1 MFASGARLLRTR
13 VVSSTTVTTAI
24 AVAMLVLWLAGVV
37 FTTLSHEYWRDEV
50 RALSLA
56 RAATSPF
63 DLYGLIQYDGHPV
76 LWYLLLFIGT
86 SLADSP
92 LILPIASA
100 AVAMA
105 AVALFVWRSPFELW
119 VKGVFIFGALP
130 FYEYS
135 VVARNYGM
143 SMLLLFLA
151 AVWYRERFTRPVRL
165 AVVLALLANTNV
177 HAGLLAGTVTAL
189 WAWEVVRDTRV
200 MTRDRRMLFA
210 GSLFIIILGL
220 ALCAAFT
227 WPREDSAIVSRTF
240 TAQEVAIA
248 MARVAAHPGSAF
260 GALMPHFIPSWVTSL
275 LLLGSIIGLAKRPRF
290 AVAALAGMLTLGVL
304 FTVVYP
310 GAYRHQGLL
319 LIFFIFLYWLALDA
333 EASAPY
339 LRPEPLRGVGL
350 HGAVVILML
359 AALVDG
365 RYFVKTDSHR
375 PMSSSKALA
384 ELLHREYRNAILV
397 AEPGYL
403 AESLPFYVRN
413 RIYIPRERRFGTTV
427 MWTTLTR
434 RLLTL
439 SELVDAADEVAKQ
452 ERRPVLILLGHREVR
467 YRPAGARTFP
477 YQKHF
482 RWTQADRDHLA
493 SSTHLVAD
501 FASAVGD
508 ENYSVYALL
517 PEQARASVVGAR
529 PARHSPPQFH

>member
-1 MFASGARLLRTR
+1 
-13 VVSSTTVTTAI
+13 
-24 AVAMLVLWLAGVV
+24 
-37 FTTLSHEYWRDEV
+37 
-50 RALSLA
+50 
-56 RAATSPF
+56 
-63 DLYGLIQYDGHPV
+63 
-76 LWYLLLFIGT
+76 
-86 SLADSP
+86 
-92 LILPIASA
+92 
-100 AVAMA
+100 
-105 AVALFVWRSPFELW
+105 
-119 VKGVFIFGALP
+119 
-130 FYEYS
+130 
-135 VVARNYGM
+135 
-143 SMLLLFLA
+143 
-151 AVWYRERFTRPVRL
+151 
-165 AVVLALLANTNV
+165 
-177 HAGLLAGTVTAL
+177 
-189 WAWEVVRDTRV
+189 

-220 ALCAAFT
+220 ALCAVFT
-227 WPREDSAIVSRTF
+227 WPREDSAIVRARSRP
-240 TAQEVAIA
+240 
-248 MARVAAHPGSAF
+248 RRSPSPWRGAAHPGSAF

-275 LLLGSIIGLAKRPRF
+275 LLLGAIIGLAKRPRF
-290 AVAALAGMLTLGVL
+290 AVAALTGMLTLGVL

-333 EASAPY
+333 EDSAPH

-350 HGAVVILML
+350 YGAVVILML

-439 SELVDAADEVAKQ
+439 SELVDAADQVAKQ
-452 ERRPVLILLGHREVR
+452 ERRPVLILLGHREVL
-467 YRPAGARTFP
+467 YRPTGARTFP

-482 RWTQADRDHLA
+482 RWTQADRDHLE

-501 FASAVGD
+501 FASAVSD

-529 PARHSPPQFH
+529 HARHSPPQFH